1 MAIAI
6 SPLDLLLDT
15 ENPRFVIL
23 QSREQA
29 DIRKYLVTYEDVCQ
43 LATDINT
50 YGRLLPGERIVAL
63 HEGDK
68 YVVVEGNRR
77 TCSLQML
84 LNRELI
90 PDGFAHRI
98 PHTSA
103 SILTN
108 CSNIEVDI
116 LYYTNQDHIAL
127 SQYVRGV
134 HHLDWIISYD
144 DAPFICGLYGDTG
157 ARYQPFFLD
166 YTCASHVRTQGQELL
181 ISNLPLPPF
190 PVANAAQ
197 M

>member
-63 HEGDK
+63 HEDDK

-77 TCSLQML
+77 TCSRWVCTPHSAYICIHSYKLQQ
-84 LNRELI
+84 
-90 PDGFAHRI
+90 H
-98 PHTSA
+98 
-103 SILTN
+103 
-108 CSNIEVDI
+108 
-116 LYYTNQDHIAL
+116 
-127 SQYVRGV
+127 
-134 HHLDWIISYD
+134 
-144 DAPFICGLYGDTG
+144 
-157 ARYQPFFLD
+157 
-166 YTCASHVRTQGQELL
+166 
-181 ISNLPLPPF
+181 
-190 PVANAAQ
+190 
-197 M
+197 

>member
-84 LNRELI
+84 LNRDSFQMGLHTA
-90 PDGFAHRI
+90 FRI
-98 PHTSA
+98 HLHPFLQTA
-103 SILTN
+103 ATLKLTFFPIEILR
-108 CSNIEVDI
+108 
-116 LYYTNQDHIAL
+116 L
-127 SQYVRGV
+127 S
-134 HHLDWIISYD
+134 
-144 DAPFICGLYGDTG
+144 
-157 ARYQPFFLD
+157 
-166 YTCASHVRTQGQELL
+166 
-181 ISNLPLPPF
+181 
-190 PVANAAQ
+190 
-197 M
+197 

>member
-1 MAIAI
+1 MSISI

-43 LATDINT
+43 LAADINA

-63 HEGDK
+63 HESGK

-108 CSNIEVDI
+108 CNSIPR
-116 LYYTNQDHIAL
+116 L
-127 SQYVRGV
+127 SSR
-134 HHLDWIISYD
+134 
-144 DAPFICGLYGDTG
+144 
-157 ARYQPFFLD
+157 R
-166 YTCASHVRTQGQELL
+166 
-181 ISNLPLPPF
+181 
-190 PVANAAQ
+190 
-197 M
+197 

>member
-116 LYYTNQDHIAL
+116 LSDRNSALELMTKRHID
-127 SQYVRGV
+127 GV
-134 HHLDWIISYD
+134 KQWKPL
-144 DAPFICGLYGDTG
+144 AKKQFFA
-157 ARYQPFFLD
+157 AR
-166 YTCASHVRTQGQELL
+166 
-181 ISNLPLPPF
+181 NPF
-190 PVANAAQ
+190 PFASSC
-197 M
+197 

>member
-103 SILTN
+103 SILN
-108 CSNIEVDI
+108 K
-116 LYYTNQDHIAL
+116 LQQH
-127 SQYVRGV
+127 
-134 HHLDWIISYD
+134 
-144 DAPFICGLYGDTG
+144 
-157 ARYQPFFLD
+157 
-166 YTCASHVRTQGQELL
+166 
-181 ISNLPLPPF
+181 
-190 PVANAAQ
+190 
-197 M
+197 